1 MQSCDRGNNNQGF
14 VLRQNREWI
23 CWLVIRASRY
33 IYVYWYMIQCKY
45 HTIVVCDTTDTKL
58 KRIFA
63 KPTSIKD
70 LSCESGSV
78 QVRAQCWRSS
88 CWLLIACSELFNYK
102 EPDSFF
108 TQQSLKPTML
118 WTWWDDNWEA
128 LMFDTNTQVWPF
140 CWAFE
145 RVWQI
150 EFWEVFVL
158 AEWFGVLPNPPLLI
172 RHDSNLQH
180 CPSPTSV
187 LQCIWY
193 WYISKGFLQRLVLLH
208 TTYIFLCLPAQ
219 CTWQFYLTQSYLF
232 ACFLLVL
239 TLLCRTKHTKG
250 LLRYLYSSN

>member
-1 MQSCDRGNNNQGF
+1 
-14 VLRQNREWI
+14 
-23 CWLVIRASRY
+23 
-33 IYVYWYMIQCKY
+33 MIQCKY
-45 HTIVVCDTTDTKL
+45 HTIVVCNTTDTKL

-63 KPTSIKD
+63 KPTLIKD

-88 CWLLIACSELFNYK
+88 CWLLIACSGLFNYK

-128 LMFDTNTQVWPF
+128 LKLDTNTQVWPF

-187 LQCIWY
+187 VQCIWY
-193 WYISKGFLQRLVLLH
+193 WYQKVSYNAWSCYYNLSFSLPPSAMYMAILSH
-208 TTYIFLCLPAQ
+208 TVIFVCLFST
-219 CTWQFYLTQSYLF
+219 CTHP
-232 ACFLLVL
+232 VV
-239 TLLCRTKHTKG
+239 
-250 LLRYLYSSN
+250 

>member
-1 MQSCDRGNNNQGF
+1 MLARDTC
-14 VLRQNREWI
+14 I
-23 CWLVIRASRY
+23 TIY
-33 IYVYWYMIQCKY
+33 IIYWYMIQCKY

-63 KPTSIKD
+63 IPTSIKD

-88 CWLLIACSELFNYK
+88 CWLLIACSELFSYK
-102 EPDSFF
+102 ELDSFF

-128 LMFDTNTQVWPF
+128 LMLDTNTQVWPF

-158 AEWFGVLPNPPLLI
+158 AEWFGALPNPPLLI

-193 WYISKGFLQRLVLLH
+193 WYQKVSYNAWSCYTQPIFFFASQRNVHGNSISH
-208 TTYIFLCLPAQ
+208 SHICLPV
-219 CTWQFYLTQSYLF
+219 F
-232 ACFLLVL
+232 
-239 TLLCRTKHTKG
+239 
-250 LLRYLYSSN
+250 YLYSPCCVGQNTPKVCLGICTAQTKLQLTVISTCTLPWKTVKDC